1 MLTLLPVIYVISVTC
16 NVTGNTCIMG
26 IKLAMLKGQK
36 GRLKMANTYT
46 YSRREEVA
54 NAVTHG
60 IGAALS
66 VAALV
71 ILIVFS
77 SMKGTAWHVVSFT
90 IYGITMLLLYTSS
103 TLVHAWKDGKVKDLF
118 EIFDHSSIYLFIAG
132 SYTPL
137 LFIAV
142 RGTLGWTLFGIIWG
156 IALFGVI
163 FKAFFTKK
171 FLFMSTIFYIAMG
184 WLIVIAWQPLM
195 AAIPTGGIVLL
206 VAGGLMYTLGT
217 LFYVWR
223 GFPYHHAIWH
233 LFVLAGSIL
242 HFFMVLLYLTPLR

>member
-1 MLTLLPVIYVISVTC
+1 
-16 NVTGNTCIMG
+16 
-26 IKLAMLKGQK
+26 
-36 GRLKMANTYT
+36 MANTYT

-71 ILIVFS
+71 LLIVFS

-90 IYGITMLLLYTSS
+90 IYGITMLMLYTNS
-103 TLVHAWKDGKVKDLF
+103 TLVHALKEGKAKDLF
-118 EIFDHSSIYLFIAG
+118 EFFDHSSIYLFIAG
-132 SYTPL
+132 TYTPF
-137 LFIAV
+137 LFVAV
-142 RGTLGWTLFGIIWG
+142 RGTLGWTLFGVIWG
-156 IALFGVI
+156 IALAGVI

-184 WLIVIAWQPLM
+184 WLIVIAWQPLVS
-195 AAIPTGGIVLL
+195 AIPTGGIVLL

-223 GFPYHHAIWH
+223 GFPFHHAIWH

-242 HFFMVLLYLTPLR
+242 HFFAVLIYLTPLR

>member
-1 MLTLLPVIYVISVTC
+1 
-16 NVTGNTCIMG
+16 
-26 IKLAMLKGQK
+26 
-36 GRLKMANTYT
+36 MANTYT

-71 ILIVFS
+71 ILIVFA

-137 LFIAV
+137 LFLAV

-156 IALFGVI
+156 IALIGVI
-163 FKAFFTKK
+163 FKAFFTKR

-195 AAIPTGGIVLL
+195 SAIPTGGIVLL

>member
-1 MLTLLPVIYVISVTC
+1 
-16 NVTGNTCIMG
+16 
-26 IKLAMLKGQK
+26 
-36 GRLKMANTYT
+36 MANTYT

-71 ILIVFS
+71 LLIVFS

-90 IYGITMLLLYTSS
+90 IYGITMLMLYTNS
-103 TLVHAWKDGKVKDLF
+103 TLVHALKEGKAKDLF
-118 EIFDHSSIYLFIAG
+118 EFFDHSSIYLFIAG
-132 SYTPL
+132 TYTPF

-142 RGTLGWTLFGIIWG
+142 RGTLGWTLFGVIWG

-184 WLIVIAWQPLM
+184 WLIVIAWQPLV
-195 AAIPTGGIVLL
+195 AAIPSGGIVLL
-206 VAGGLMYTLGT
+206 VTGG
-217 LFYVWR
+217 
-223 GFPYHHAIWH
+223 
-233 LFVLAGSIL
+233 
-242 HFFMVLLYLTPLR
+242 